1 MPKESTGS
9 HVALITSEEKCL
21 TNPFSSYLSTFK
33 IRQSTARKHRR
44 SLYEQQSKVSSCHE
58 MQSLDMFSATK
69 ALISCWEQAGRA
81 RMRLSRSA
89 AQSCCVWEGQR
100 RMGRETSCER
110 GTLFGQPHQLF
121 LHKYFDT
128 LNLFVCLFV

>member
-110 GTLFGQPHQLF
+110 GTLFGQPHPLF